1 MRAYTKGLMLVA
13 ALAAGAAC
21 GGGDGGAGPTAGVAA
36 AGSAYRDFSYFAELK
51 YLNDGCRARSVIATG
66 PGVSGQV
73 TDTLTCTS
81 TGEWLATIALGPTHP
96 VPPATYSYV
105 FTIDDGH
112 HVFERTATIPCWLET
127 VPTALAPQGIV
138 SSPVTFQWVPLP
150 ATQGMEY
157 TVYATAIVSGD
168 VTKHSVIDQASTTT
182 PLASGDYTWFVD
194 VIAVGGHG
202 PGSTKYCSARS
213 TGPAFTVQ

>member
-1 MRAYTKGLMLVA
+1 MRPLA
-13 ALAAGAAC
+13 ALALAAAWGFLAGC
-21 GGGDGGAGPTAGVAA
+21 GSDASGPTAGVAA

-66 PGVSGQV
+66 PGASGQV

-112 HVFERTATIPCWLET
+112 SILERTASIPCWLESL
-127 VPTALAPQGIV
+127 PTALAPQGTV
-138 SSPVTFQWVPLP
+138 SSPVTFQWATLP
-150 ATQGMEY
+150 TQGMEY
-157 TVYATAIVSGD
+157 TANVTAQLSGA
-168 VTKHSVIDQASTTT
+168 VTKLSVVDQGSTTA
-182 PLASGDYTWFVD
+182 PFSSGSYTWFVD
-194 VIAVGGHG
+194 VIAVGGHQ